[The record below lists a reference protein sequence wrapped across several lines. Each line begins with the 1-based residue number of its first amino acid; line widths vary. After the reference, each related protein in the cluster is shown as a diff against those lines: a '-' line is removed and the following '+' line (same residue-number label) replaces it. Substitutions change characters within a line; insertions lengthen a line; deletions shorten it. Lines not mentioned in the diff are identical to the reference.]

1 MASPKKKN
9 TEAKGNKGTAGGGGT
24 GRFCK
29 RVSAKRP
36 VRRRVFFA
44 DCRTVQLLQRAPISA
59 KPTCIYY
66 GRTSHSHRVIS
77 GHLNVM

>member
-36 VRRRVFFA
+36 VRRRVF
-44 DCRTVQLLQRAPISA
+44 LPIVGLFS
-59 KPTCIYY
+59 CC
-66 GRTSHSHRVIS
+66 
-77 GHLNVM
+77 NVRPYRRSRLVYITGARRIVTG